1 MCLRFSA
8 HCSKFSGLLPNFTGR
23 ILSLRGVFKSYG
35 ETNKIYGDTQM
46 TLKFSRAVLSLRG
59 ILTQTD
65 RHIAAIFPENNVYL
79 DLWTIAMATC
89 ERRPFPF

>member
-65 RHIAAIFPENNVYL
+65 RHSA
-79 DLWTIAMATC
+79 
-89 ERRPFPF
+89 RPCICVSAL

>member
-1 MCLRFSA
+1 MCLKISA
-8 HCSKFSGLLPNFTGR
+8 HCSKFSGLLPNSTGR
-23 ILSLRGVFKSYG
+23 ILSLRGVLKSYG

-65 RHIAAIFPENNVYL
+65 RH
-79 DLWTIAMATC
+79 T
-89 ERRPFPF
+89 

>member
-23 ILSLRGVFKSYG
+23 ILSLWGVLKSYR

-65 RHIAAIFPENNVYL
+65 RHNHVPSF
-79 DLWTIAMATC
+79 
-89 ERRPFPF
+89 

>member
-46 TLKFSRAVLSLRG
+46 TLKFSRTMLSLRG

-65 RHIAAIFPENNVYL
+65 RHTSPHFIGF
-79 DLWTIAMATC
+79 W
-89 ERRPFPF
+89 